1 MGTLAEYLK
10 EAPNK
15 GLPTEEQVAPTVSPT
30 PLPIKPIQ
38 GKTLA
43 EKFGPAPVK
52 QEVKANTLQD
62 KYGDFIPK
70 GVETKES
77 VLASPKDMAA
87 IRKMMVASKDTYYQ
101 TASDDETYDAFMSH
115 MRWLN
120 SNETYTAKEAID
132 VYAADN
138 ETRVAY
144 GEAYK
149 VYDRVSS
156 IFTNGG
162 DLGDKAG
169 AIKDYGQAILTSPST
184 YAGFIVGKMVG
195 RAGSK
200 VAIKGI
206 QELTIA
212 AAETAAK
219 EIAKKGGTKALQETA
234 KREVVNAAV
243 KVSTKRAVIAAAGVE
258 GLLANFQDQLYQDV
272 MMDTGAQEEYSYM
285 QNAIS
290 TVLGG
295 SGAVTSMLGH
305 KTFKGATGLSD
316 AGKKIEAGK
325 VERAKGATK
334 RVVADLR
341 KSIKKVNTDWAKL
354 VKDGRGLDDNQPLR
368 DAVVKWFTDYKTE
381 DGFAAILQKN
391 GVAIKGTD
399 DKTFSKSLTDF
410 AMGLD
415 AEARDE
421 INEVFEPLGITFGQ
435 VVTKFA
441 AIVNEAGYQNQS
453 VSSMAKFFKN
463 YQNVTIANRS
473 AAQGVA
479 EAIANPPRPVR
490 PTMGTPPV
498 APGFTRLWRGVDGKD
513 NGHIS
518 GSSMTGG
525 WFTTKREKAEKYAAG
540 GGRLTYLD
548 LPEKDKSVWIKFSN
562 GHGGPDEWVTDNAAI
577 QKQAKPY
584 EEGWVPTELE
594 GTPNIRP
601 DLDDAD
607 EVVEKVDKETLGYL
621 MSTWKRLVVSHP
633 ATTVANVKG
642 FGIAMAARTA
652 SEAVQMS
659 ALYGAAGVKALMGS
673 STAGK
678 TLGQANALFKN
689 MSYMTRMAVDPFT
702 TVEAFHAML
711 EQAPKKHQKRVAK
724 QFFQGVDNKGAASF
738 GLNPEG
744 FAVKNTEKLIKW
756 AQDLSFVNAQDVMTK
771 SFSGMKELDKQ
782 TRLKFG
788 VGIDDIL
795 NTGRSHE
802 ITDDMWSHAIKALE
816 EDTFSKDFRGTKG
829 WFGMGRLADI
839 SQQISSIPGI
849 GFFYPFGQFVN
860 SVIDFGIRYSPL
872 ALAGIASKVMKKQID
887 VDLGEK
893 ISQMIVGTTMIGTL
907 AHREAGKE
915 KDGLQ
920 WNEERDASGGVYKVD
935 NLFPW
940 GLYNL
945 AGRIALGWDR
955 GEGVNKDLMTAAA
968 QQLSF
973 PAALGDIGSPQVI
986 RDMVDYATSP
996 TTTDDDKNAFWDL
1009 MGYSANF
1016 IAPIAAGF
1024 TRPLDP
1030 LNKFVGAY
1038 SDANGI
1044 TSNVTID
1051 KKLSPGIDGTIQSF
1065 SRYTNTLFN
1074 YLLGEPDEEGKLLYG
1089 KPKHSATQKGEI
1101 RSGNDG
1107 AGIFGAQYAQRRT
1120 PIDKLLGMVN
1130 KAPFKADSFTSGD
1143 PEYDDWMNQNV
1154 NPILEREATRLLNN
1168 DMFKGMT
1175 MAAKIAAVDDMLTA
1189 ARNEVLATLETNG
1202 SKDNILLNERRK
1214 LLVLPKN
1221 DRNAAK
1227 EELGITTPDHKLN
1240 MTQIRIIQTKIKMNE
1255 KMRTKGLGF

>member
-62 KYGDFIPK
+62 KYGEFIPK

-184 YAGFIVGKMVG
+184 YAGFIAGKMVG

-258 GLLANFQDQLYQDV
+258 GLFANFQDQLYQDV

-285 QNAIS
+285 QTAMN

-295 SGAVTSMLGH
+295 SGAITSLLAH
-305 KTFKGATGLSD
+305 KTFKGATGLAD
-316 AGKKIEAGK
+316 TGEKIKKGQDVRAGKA
-325 VERAKGATK
+325 VEGVTK
-334 RVVADLR
+334 DVKKSVARVS
-341 KSIKKVNTDWAKL
+341 KEWTKL
-354 VKDGRGLDDNQPLR
+354 VEEGRGLDDNPALR
-368 DAVVKWFTDYKTE
+368 DAVVGWFTDYKSK
-381 DGFAAILQKN
+381 DGFISILQRH
-391 GVAIKGTD
+391 GVAIKATD
-399 DKTFSKSLTDF
+399 DKTFSNALTDF
-410 AMGLD
+410 ALSLNN
-415 AEARDE
+415 ASREKLTEA
-421 INEVFEPLGITFGQ
+421 FEPLGLTFPQ
-435 VVTKFA
+435 VVQKFS

-453 VSSMAKFFKN
+453 VSAASKFLNN
-463 YQNVTIANRS
+463 YKGITVSNRT
-473 AAQGVA
+473 AAQG
-479 EAIANPPRPVR
+479 IA
-490 PTMGTPPV
+490 
-498 APGFTRLWRGVDGKD
+498 
-513 NGHIS
+513 S
-518 GSSMTGG
+518 
-525 WFTTKREKAEKYAAG
+525 
-540 GGRLTYLD
+540 
-548 LPEKDKSVWIKFSN
+548 
-562 GHGGPDEWVTDNAAI
+562 
-577 QKQAKPY
+577 
-584 EEGWVPTELE
+584 EL
-594 GTPNIRP
+594 
-601 DLDDAD
+601 AD
-607 EVVEKVDKETLGYL
+607 EVDAPVEKLDRQTLGYV
-621 MSTWKRLVVSHP
+621 MSVWKRMVVSHP
-633 ATTVANVKG
+633 ATTAANVKG
-642 FGIAMAARTA
+642 FGIAMTGRTLA
-652 SEAVQMS
+652 EATQMS

-673 STAGK
+673 PTAGK
-678 TLGQANALFKN
+678 TLGQANALLKN
-689 MSYMTRMAVDPFT
+689 IGYMTRMAVDPFT
-702 TVEAFHAML
+702 TVEAFHALL

-724 QFFQGVDNKGAASF
+724 QFFQGVDNRGAEAF
-738 GLNPEG
+738 GLNPKG
-744 FAVKNTEKLIKW
+744 MAVKNTEKLVRW
-756 AQDLSFVNAQDVMTK
+756 AQDFSFVNAQDVMTK
-771 SFSGMKELDKQ
+771 AFSGMKELDKQ
-782 TRLKFG
+782 TRTEFG
-788 VGIDDIL
+788 KGIDEMI

-802 ITDDMWSHAIKALE
+802 ITDDMWSHAIRALE

-829 WFGMGRLADI
+829 WMGMGRLADI
-839 SQQISSIPGI
+839 SQQVSNIPGI

-860 SVIDFGIRYSPL
+860 SVIDFGVRYSPI
-872 ALAGIASKVMKKQID
+872 ALVPIASKIFKGQID
-887 VDLGEK
+887 KDLGEK
-893 ISQMIVGTTMIGTL
+893 VSQMMVGSTMIFL
-907 AHREAGKE
+907 MAQREAEKE
-915 KDGLQ
+915 KEGLQ
-920 WNEERDASGGVYKVD
+920 WNEERDDAGGVYKVD

-945 AGRIALGWDR
+945 AGRLSLGWTR
-955 GEGVNKDLMTAAA
+955 GEGINPDLMTAAA

-973 PAALGDIGSPQVI
+973 PAALGDIGSPQVVK
-986 RDMVDYATSP
+986 DLVAYAVAP
-996 TTTDDDKNAFWDL
+996 TTSETDKNAFWDL
-1009 MGYSANF
+1009 MGYGTNF
-1016 IAPIAAGF
+1016 VAPIAAGF

-1030 LNKFVGAY
+1030 LNKSVGAY
-1038 SDANGI
+1038 SDTYGI
-1044 TSNVTID
+1044 TSNAAID
-1051 KKLSPGIDGTIQSF
+1051 KKLSDGVDGTIQSF
-1065 SRYTNTLFN
+1065 SRYTNTLFDF
-1074 YLLGEPDEEGKLLYG
+1074 LMGEPNEEGKLLYG
-1089 KPKHSATQKGEI
+1089 KPKHSATQEGEI
-1101 RSGNDG
+1101 RSGNVG

-1130 KAPFKADSFTSGD
+1130 KAPFKADSFTSGN
-1143 PEYDDWMNQNV
+1143 PEYDDFMNQNV
-1154 NPILEREATRLLNN
+1154 QPILEREATRLLNN
-1168 DMFKGMT
+1168 KMFMDLP
-1175 MAAKIAAVDDMLTA
+1175 MATKIAQVDAMLEA
-1189 ARNEVLATLETNG
+1189 SRNEVLASLETAG
-1202 SKDNILLNERRK
+1202 VGGVEDRLLNERRK
-1214 LLVLPKN
+1214 LLVLPKTA
-1221 DRNAAK
+1221 RLQAK
-1227 EELGITTPDHKLN
+1227 KELGITTPDHKLN
-1240 MTQIRIIQTKIKMNE
+1240 GTQIRIIQNKIKMND
-1255 KMRTKGLGF
+1255 KMYKKGMGF